1 MLYRNLAPI
10 SNEAWEEIDERASE
24 VLKSYLSARR
34 VVNVNGPKGFDHNV
48 ITDGRLANTEE
59 LENGV
64 CYGNYKVI
72 PLVESRVE
80 FDMDR
85 WELDNLQRGAKDI
98 DYEPLE
104 IAMRDI
110 ALFEEEAIY
119 NGLENAI
126 IDGIDNSVELEAINF
141 GKDAKGIME
150 AITKGLV
157 ELRKNFAQKPFS
169 LVVNEEAYK
178 RILSSETA
186 YPLDVRIK
194 ELIGGDIIFSHVVD
208 GAFLLP
214 LNHED
219 LELTIGRDF
228 SIGYQDHD
236 AEKVRFFAT
245 ESFTF
250 RVLDPAIIIK
260 FNL

>member
-10 SNEAWEEIDERASE
+10 SNEVWEEIDERAKE
-24 VLKSYLSARR
+24 VLRSYLSARR
-34 VVNVNGPKGFDHNV
+34 VVHVDGPKGFDHNV
-48 ITDGRLANTEE
+48 LTDGRLANSEE
-59 LENGV
+59 LDNGV
-64 CYGNYKVI
+64 CYGNYKVQ
-72 PLVESRVE
+72 PLVESRIE

-104 IAMRDI
+104 NAIKEI
-110 ALFEEEAIY
+110 ALFEEDAIY

-126 IDGIDNSVELEAINF
+126 IDGINNSMELDPIDF
-141 GKDAKGIME
+141 GKDANSIME
-150 AITKGLV
+150 AITKGLI

-186 YPLDVRIK
+186 YPLDERIK
-194 ELIGGDIIFSHVVD
+194 RLIGGDIIFSHVVD
-208 GAFLLP
+208 GAYLLP
-214 LNHED
+214 VDHDD

-236 AEKVRFFAT
+236 AETVRFFVT

-250 RVLDPAIIIK
+250 RVLDSAIIVK

>member
-1 MLYRNLAPI
+1 MLYRELAPI
-10 SNEAWEEIDERASE
+10 SNEVWEEIDERATE
-24 VLKSYLSARR
+24 VLKSYLSARK

-48 ITDGRLANTEE
+48 LTDGRLANTEE
-59 LENGV
+59 LDNGV
-64 CYGNYKVI
+64 CYGNYKVQ

-110 ALFEEEAIY
+110 ALFEEDAIY
-119 NGLENAI
+119 NGLEKAI
-126 IDGIDNSVELEAINF
+126 IEGIDDSMELDPIEF
-141 GKDAKGIME
+141 GKDAKSIME

-157 ELRKNFAQKPFS
+157 ELRKNYVQKPYS

-178 RILSSETA
+178 RILSTETA
-186 YPLDVRIK
+186 YPLDERIK
-194 ELIGGDIIFSHVVD
+194 KLIGGDIIFSHVVD
-208 GAFLLP
+208 GAYLLP
-214 LNHED
+214 VDHED

-236 AEKVRFFAT
+236 AETIKFFAT

-250 RVLDPAIIIK
+250 RVLDSGIIVK
-260 FNL
+260 FTL

>member
-1 MLYRNLAPI
+1 MLYRELAPI
-10 SNEAWEEIDERASE
+10 SNAVWQEIDERAAE

-34 VVNVNGPKGFDHNV
+34 VVNVNGPKGFAHNV
-48 ITDGRLANTEE
+48 LTDGRLGDTVE
-59 LENGV
+59 LDNGV
-64 CYGNYKVI
+64 SYGNYKVQ

-80 FDMDR
+80 FDMER
-85 WELDNLQRGAKDI
+85 WELDNLARGAKDI
-98 DYEPLE
+98 DYEALE

-110 ALFEEEAIY
+110 ALFEEDAIY
-119 NGLENAI
+119 NGLENALI
-126 IDGIDNSVELEAINF
+126 EGIDQALELDPIEL
-141 GKDAKGIME
+141 GKDAKSIME

-186 YPLDVRIK
+186 YPLDERIK
-194 ELIGGDIIFSHVVD
+194 KLIGGDIIFSHVVD
-208 GAFLLP
+208 GAYLLP
-214 LNHED
+214 LDHED

-228 SIGYQDHD
+228 SIGYQAHD
-236 AEKVRFFAT
+236 AETVRFFVT

-250 RVLDPAIIIK
+250 RILDPNIIVK
-260 FNL
+260 FTV